1 MTPVPNYIIGD
12 LAYPLTPFYIK
23 ELDTC
28 SSNSEVVYNNFLCSA
43 KNTVECVFGRLKTR
57 SSMLTRKMYLELD
70 NFSTVI
76 YACFV
81 LHNFFFEYHN
91 AYVDEDLVKLQIE
104 VAYRNN
110 EGIDSAPDPV
120 YYYNISEVE
129 VVRRMLIEYTKTS
142 LPDEL
147 FT

>member
-81 LHNFFFEYHN
+81 LHNFFLSIITHMLMRIWLSY
-91 AYVDEDLVKLQIE
+91 KLKLRI
-104 VAYRNN
+104 
-110 EGIDSAPDPV
+110 GIMKGLTV
-120 YYYNISEVE
+120 
-129 VVRRMLIEYTKTS
+129 LLT
-142 LPDEL
+142 L
-147 FT
+147 FTTTIFLKWK